1 MMLPVKKKSLGLLL
15 AVVLSCGVVSPA
27 SAQNLAQPISE
38 DSTTAAVTNPVD
50 EENSEADEDPEN
62 SGEAEEPDLEV
73 IIGSV
78 VGVAALIGLIGGGVY
93 WAVQQRM
100 IPNPLPGII
109 PNPPRRVALAPA
121 PKPAPAPAPAPA
133 AAYFRNCS
141 AARAAG
147 QAPLYRGEPG
157 YRSAL
162 DRDNDGVACE

>member
-62 SGEAEEPDLEV
+62 SGEAEEPELEV

-100 IPNPLPGII
+100 IPNP
-109 PNPPRRVALAPA
+109 PRRVALAPT

>member
-62 SGEAEEPDLEV
+62 SGEAEEPELEV

-100 IPNPLPGII
+100 IPNP
-109 PNPPRRVALAPA
+109 PRRVALAPT

-141 AARAAG
+141 AARAAS

>member
-1 MMLPVKKKSLGLLL
+1 M
-15 AVVLSCGVVSPA
+15 VLSCGVVSPA

-62 SGEAEEPDLEV
+62 SGEAEEPELEV

-100 IPNPLPGII
+100 IPNP
-109 PNPPRRVALAPA
+109 PRRVALAPT

>member
-100 IPNPLPGII
+100 IPNP
-109 PNPPRRVALAPA
+109 PRRVALAPA

>member
-1 MMLPVKKKSLGLLL
+1 M
-15 AVVLSCGVVSPA
+15 VLSCGVVSPA

-62 SGEAEEPDLEV
+62 SGEAEEPELEV

-100 IPNPLPGII
+100 IPNPPQ
-109 PNPPRRVALAPA
+109 RVALAPT

>member
-1 MMLPVKKKSLGLLL
+1 M
-15 AVVLSCGVVSPA
+15 VLSCGVVSPA

-62 SGEAEEPDLEV
+62 SGEAEEPELEV

-100 IPNPLPGII
+100 IPNP
-109 PNPPRRVALAPA
+109 PRRVALAPT
-121 PKPAPAPAPAPA
+121 PKPAPAPAPAPT